1 MAVGGGAAS
10 WLIEAA
16 VGTRRIR
23 PTMAEAVTVA
33 KRQVPG
39 EVDRVLGIAALAGRF
54 TDNDLIAML
63 TCGLG
68 RHAAEPIRTVKGLRA
83 TRNVAVVPLSLQP
96 SPAGPHRPDH
106 CGRY

>member
-1 MAVGGGAAS
+1 MTREVTGKAAFLALGGGAAS

-16 VGTRRIR
+16 AGTRRIR

-54 TDNDLIAML
+54 TDNDVIAML

-68 RHAAEPIRTVKGLRA
+68 A
-83 TRNVAVVPLSLQP
+83 TRPNRSVQ
-96 SPAGPHRPDH
+96 
-106 CGRY
+106 